1 MKYPGY
7 DYTDADLDSVPDN
20 GPFDE
25 PLPDA
30 DAPTDTASDT
40 ASEPERFTIDSEE
53 KANWLLSK
61 LAGIQ
66 AEKARI
72 TEQAK
77 KRTAEL
83 DADYTRLLGRFSAD
97 LEAWARQDAERR
109 RRRSVTLLHGTLAF
123 RTVPASLRV
132 GDPSDAL
139 TTAKAVIPTAVQ
151 TIEQLD
157 RKAFLDFAKAH
168 FAETGELL
176 PGIERTEGKETFG
189 IS

>member
-1 MKYPGY
+1 M
-7 DYTDADLDSVPDN
+7 
-20 GPFDE
+20 FE
-25 PLPDA
+25 PESIH
-30 DAPTDTASDT
+30 TDTETDDPTACHDLNTENPEASNEL
-40 ASEPERFTIDSEE
+40 EPGSNSALPAFCIDSEE
-53 KANWLLSK
+53 RAEWLLRK
-61 LAGIQ
+61 LSTIQ

-83 DADYTRLLGRFSAD
+83 DADYTRLLGRFSSD
-97 LEAWARQDAERR
+97 LEAWARQEAERR

-151 TIEQLD
+151 TIEQID
-157 RKAFLDFAKAH
+157 RKAFLEFAKQH
-168 FAETGELL
+168 FATTGELL
-176 PGIERTEGKETFG
+176 PGIERTEARETFG